1 MTDFKNG
8 QELLEV
14 CKKKQCSISE
24 VMKQREIEGTSST
37 KKEVEDKMRKAL
49 AIMKEAVRKPLEDP
63 KPSMSG
69 LIGGEA
75 KQITGYRESGTNVCG
90 TFMNKLIAYSMAVLE
105 VNASMGV
112 IVAAPTAG
120 SCGIIPAVFIAYEQ
134 YYKVNEDSI
143 IKALFTASG
152 IGEIVAEN
160 ASISG
165 AQGGCQ
171 AEIGTAAAMAAGG
184 VAYLEGGNG
193 ECIANAA
200 ALALKNMLG
209 LVCDP
214 VAGLVEVPCIK
225 RNAIGAV
232 NAITAAQ
239 MALAG
244 IKSVIPADEVIDA
257 MFQIGCSLPA
267 CLRETSQAGLAATP
281 TALKIEKKLRSKGT
295 LY

>member
-1 MTDFKNG
+1 MPYHSIKDILNICKNDECEFWQVVLTEQA
-8 QELLEV
+8 QESLA
-14 CKKKQCSISE
+14 
-24 VMKQREIEGTSST
+24 SS
-37 KKEVEDKMRKAL
+37 KSVFEEMRRMYR
-49 AIMKEAVRKPLEDP
+49 IMKTAVNEYD
-63 KPSMSG
+63 
-69 LIGGEA
+69 E
-75 KQITGYRESGTNVCG
+75 N
-90 TFMNKLIAYSMAVLE
+90 AVS
-105 VNASMGV
+105 AGKM
-112 IVAAPTAG
+112 AG

-295 LY
+295 LL

>member
-1 MTDFKNG
+1 MPYHSIKDILNICKNDECEFWQVVLTEQV
-8 QELLEV
+8 QESLA
-14 CKKKQCSISE
+14 
-24 VMKQREIEGTSST
+24 SS
-37 KKEVEDKMRKAL
+37 KSVFEEMRRMYR
-49 AIMKEAVRKPLEDP
+49 IMKTAVNEYDENAVSAGK
-63 KPSMSG
+63 MAG
-69 LIGGEA
+69 GGGELMHKYNQKERKLLGDFLSLA
-75 KQITGYRESGTNVCG
+75 AEYAIKTAES
-90 TFMNKLIAYSMAVLE
+90 
-105 VNASMGV
+105 NACMKR

-200 ALALKNMLG
+200 ALALKNMFG

>member
-1 MTDFKNG
+1 
-8 QELLEV
+8 
-14 CKKKQCSISE
+14 
-24 VMKQREIEGTSST
+24 MKR
-37 KKEVEDKMRKAL
+37 
-49 AIMKEAVRKPLEDP
+49 
-63 KPSMSG
+63 
-69 LIGGEA
+69 
-75 KQITGYRESGTNVCG
+75 
-90 TFMNKLIAYSMAVLE
+90 
-105 VNASMGV
+105 

-295 LY
+295 LC

>member
-1 MTDFKNG
+1 MPYHSIKDILNICKNDECEFWHVVLTEQAQESLASSKSVFEEMRRMYRIMKTAVNEYDENAVSAGKMAGGGGELLHKYNKNG
-8 QELLEV
+8 
-14 CKKKQCSISE
+14 
-24 VMKQREIEGTSST
+24 
-37 KKEVEDKMRKAL
+37 
-49 AIMKEAVRKPLEDP
+49 
-63 KPSMSG
+63 
-69 LIGGEA
+69 
-75 KQITGYRESGTNVCG
+75 
-90 TFMNKLIAYSMAVLE
+90 NKLLGDFLSLVIEYAVKTAE
-105 VNASMGV
+105 SNACMKR

-295 LY
+295 LR

>member
-1 MTDFKNG
+1 MPYHSIKDILNLCKTGNSEFWQVILTEQVQEAQSSHEAIFEEMRRMYRIMKTTVNEYDKNAVSASKMAG
-8 QELLEV
+8 GGGELLH
-14 CKKKQCSISE
+14 KYN
-24 VMKQREIEGTSST
+24 QRS
-37 KKEVEDKMRKAL
+37 
-49 AIMKEAVRKPLEDP
+49 
-63 KPSMSG
+63 
-69 LIGGEA
+69 
-75 KQITGYRESGTNVCG
+75 
-90 TFMNKLIAYSMAVLE
+90 NKLLGDFLSLVAEYAVKTAE
-105 VNASMGV
+105 SNACMKR

-134 YYKVNEDSI
+134 YYGKGEDEI

-184 VAYLEGGNG
+184 VAFLEGGNA

-281 TALKIEKKLRSKGT
+281 TALKTEKSLRKNK
-295 LY
+295 